1 MGLLIR
7 VMQGVKPRVNDRGLS
22 DTPIS
27 VLGERREVGFGRIPC
42 QPGQV
47 RKEAAAVSFIRVECP
62 ASHLTQPS
70 GRTGIALCGQRPGL
84 DRQGEV
90 FFLCSDGFPIS

>member
-1 MGLLIR
+1 MARLIHDMR
-7 VMQGVKPRVNDRGLS
+7 VVKQQANDRGLPN
-22 DTPIS
+22 TP
-27 VLGERREVGFGRIPC
+27 VCMLGGRREVGFGRIPC

>member
-7 VMQGVKPRVNDRGLS
+7 VMQAVKPRVNDRGLS

-47 RKEAAAVSFIRVECP
+47 RKEAAAVSFIRVKCP
-62 ASHLTQPS
+62 ASYLVQPV
-70 GRTGIALCGQRPGL
+70 GAAGLLPGAPVQ
-84 DRQGEV
+84 DRQSAV
-90 FFLCSDGFPIS
+90 SFPALTAFQFHD

>member
-1 MGLLIR
+1 MVLQIR
-7 VMQGVKPRVNDRGLS
+7 VMPGVKRRVNDRGLS

-47 RKEAAAVSFIRVECP
+47 RKEAAAVSFIRVKCP
-62 ASHLTQPS
+62 ASYQVQPVGATGFLFCAPAQ
-70 GRTGIALCGQRPGL
+70 GRQRA
-84 DRQGEV
+84 V
-90 FFLCSDGFPIS
+90 FMSRSDGFPVS

>member
-1 MGLLIR
+1 MR
-7 VMQGVKPRVNDRGLS
+7 AQPDDWGLS

-62 ASHLTQPS
+62 ASYLTQLLDAPFV
-70 GRTGIALCGQRPGL
+70 QRP
-84 DRQGEV
+84 DRSHAV
-90 FFLCSDGFPIS
+90 PSSVSRVRHFHD

>member
-1 MGLLIR
+1 MR
-7 VMQGVKPRVNDRGLS
+7 AHSDDWGLS
-22 DTPIS
+22 DTPLS

-62 ASHLTQPS
+62 ASYLTQIT
-70 GRTGIALCGQRPGL
+70 GRAGSSHAASRP
-84 DRQGEV
+84 
-90 FFLCSDGFPIS
+90 FLYGPILSAEGSTLP